1 MNIRDKILDKINIY
15 FRELSKDSHNKI
27 LGDDSYNYI
36 QIELDL
42 IIESLDFIYEN
53 DNIINKNFLDVGSGI
68 GNICYIASLYDLK
81 PEGIEL
87 NPVLFEISK
96 QIYPEINFHNINI
109 LDFKKYNEYDIIYY
123 FVPFE
128 NLDIQDELRKII
140 LDNIKVGGYIIAR
153 DFKNIDDN
161 RFTKIYKN
169 LIWKKIN
176 K

>member
-1 MNIRDKILDKINIY
+1 MDIRDKILNKINNY
-15 FRELSKDSHNKI
+15 FRELSKDSHNKL
-27 LGDDSYNYI
+27 LGKDSFNYI

-42 IIESLDFIYEN
+42 IIESLDFINEN
-53 DNIINKNFLDVGSGI
+53 DNIVNKKFLDVGSGI
-68 GNICYIASLYDLK
+68 GNICYISSLYDLI

-96 QIYPEINFHNINI
+96 QIYPEIKFDNVNV
-109 LDFKKYNEYDIIYY
+109 LDFKKYDEYDIIYY
-123 FVPFE
+123 YVPFE
-128 NLDIQDELRKII
+128 NLKIQDELRKII